1 MDKVIVEQGRAS
13 MYGFIEP
20 RTIQASRNS
29 LDPVKSYLQTWM
41 AALNRDIYIAP

>member
-20 RTIQASRNS
+20 RTIQASGNS
-29 LDPVKSYLQTWM
+29 PDHVKSYL
-41 AALNRDIYIAP
+41 

>member
-20 RTIQASRNS
+20 QTIQASRNTP
-29 LDPVKSYLQTWM
+29 DHVKTVL
-41 AALNRDIYIAP
+41 